1 MLLKL
6 YRMSANTNGVVR
18 RQNAWLERVEIK
30 GGVGALHL
38 TGKKKNRDWM
48 DDGDDED
55 GEEEYNNAEER
66 GGSEEE
72 EEPLFGR
79 GGVVG

>member
-1 MLLKL
+1 M
-6 YRMSANTNGVVR
+6 RGWRGSRAR
-18 RQNAWLERVEIK
+18 R
-30 GGVGALHL
+30 GVGTLHL

-55 GEEEYNNAEER
+55 GEEEYNDAEER

-72 EEPLFGR
+72 EEEELLFGR
-79 GGVVG
+79 GGRGRIAPERR